1 VKDLGKQICEA
12 VEVGKLDEPFN
23 AAMIRAACPGWA
35 DRDYHIALTEH
46 VTGNGR
52 ASELFE
58 RVSFG
63 LYRLIPS
70 QSEAST
76 EHSIEDQLTCKSSI

>member
-1 VKDLGKQICEA
+1 VKDFGKQICEA
-12 VEVGKLDEPFN
+12 VESGKLDEPFN
-23 AAMIRAACPGWA
+23 AAMIREACPGWA

-46 VTGNGR
+46 IPGNGC

-63 LYRLIPS
+63 LYRLIRS
-70 QSEAST
+70 QS
-76 EHSIEDQLTCKSSI
+76 DSSAERATVEMG